1 MWAPAVP
8 EAVMRAGAWL
18 DSRLRGARAKLTPD
32 RVGYMVHPDWVS
44 RADRAPPQA
53 LWGAEIETRAGLAAT
68 ARWYRE
74 QGWL

>member
-1 MWAPAVP
+1 LV
-8 EAVMRAGAWL
+8 
-18 DSRLRGARAKLTPD
+18 RGKGAKLTPD

-44 RADRAPPQA
+44 RAGAAPPA
-53 LWGAEIETRAGLAAT
+53 ELWQPEIPTEEGLAAS